1 MTAPQMVGSI
11 IGIEWLA
18 RQMGLSVDVVRERI
32 EQAREEDVCTST
44 LDRRSYVPQSSST

>member
-18 RQMGLSVDVVRERI
+18 RQMGLPVEEVTARI
-32 EQAREEDVCTST
+32 EQAREEDHGLV
-44 LDRRSYVPQSSST
+44 QG

>member
-18 RQMGLSVDVVRERI
+18 RQMGLSVEEVAARI
-32 EQAREEDVCTST
+32 EQARKEDHGLV
-44 LDRRSYVPQSSST
+44 QG